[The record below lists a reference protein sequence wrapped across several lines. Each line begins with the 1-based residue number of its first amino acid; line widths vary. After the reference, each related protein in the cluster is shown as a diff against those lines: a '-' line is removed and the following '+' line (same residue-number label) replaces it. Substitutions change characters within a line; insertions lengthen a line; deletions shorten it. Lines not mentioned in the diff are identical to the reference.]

1 MKRGDFFLL
10 FSILVYPI
18 TMFTIFFG
26 TMIIFLISFPSNHFV
41 DSGAALTAASIS
53 ALVAVKGM
61 DSLKR
66 TLPLKDTGYSKAS
79 STRNFSS
86 HLGNDSFV
94 MLWVCPNKLHS
105 SSAMCG
111 AKGAR
116 AITRGSRI
124 ARLLHFKAVNSFVQI
139 MNAGM
144 DVLKEKFSMSYST
157 FLMVLCSTFNS
168 SLEGISSLT
177 LKSSPT
183 WNRRQNLRK
192 NLYTPSIPCVSQG

>member
-1 MKRGDFFLL
+1 MPKIIRVKKRRFLL
-10 FSILVYPI
+10 FFTLIYPI

-94 MLWVCPNKLHS
+94 IL
-105 SSAMCG
+105 
-111 AKGAR
+111 
-116 AITRGSRI
+116 
-124 ARLLHFKAVNSFVQI
+124 
-139 MNAGM
+139 
-144 DVLKEKFSMSYST
+144 
-157 FLMVLCSTFNS
+157 
-168 SLEGISSLT
+168 
-177 LKSSPT
+177 
-183 WNRRQNLRK
+183 
-192 NLYTPSIPCVSQG
+192 